1 MNVLPGGM
9 GIYNLKILRDGSDE
23 NIYSYQDDYE
33 EMAENFWEMMKID
46 LSISLLNL
54 MQTK

>member
-1 MNVLPGGM
+1 MCCKRYGDIQFKN
-9 GIYNLKILRDGSDE
+9 LRDGSDE

-33 EMAENFWEMMKID
+33 EMAENFGEMMKID